1 MTNPIKRKDIQ
12 RLAHQLVD
20 GVDQL
25 RRELAAAEAKIQ
37 QQTAEIE
44 RLRTENAAIRRQ
56 ALKNMIEIS
65 ETAGMY
71 NHD

>member
-1 MTNPIKRKDIQ
+1 MDDIIEQ
-12 RLAHQLVD
+12 LEHLATHLDHTGQW
-20 GVDQL
+20 QHI
-25 RRELAAAEAKIQ
+25 ETISN
-37 QQTAEIE
+37 TIHEIN

-65 ETAGMY
+65 ENAGMY